1 MTRPLADF
9 LADHLEGDFATQP
22 GVPTGGT
29 VYANAL
35 SMAAARA
42 GLAEVFTA
50 EAHQRVSELGSELQ
64 TGLQKVVDASGL
76 GFTIDRWGGRC
87 QWRLTP
93 EAPVT
98 GYDGYGSVNEAFA
111 DARKVFFMNRGIW
124 DAIPTSGPAI
134 SFAATQEDVDA
145 YLDVSEQFLTAIS

>member
-1 MTRPLADF
+1 MPTSS
-9 LADHLEGDFATQP
+9 ADHVEGDFTERA

-50 EAHQRVSELGSELQ
+50 EAYQRVSELGEQLQ
-64 TGLQKVVDASGL
+64 RGLQKLVGASGL
-76 GFTIDRWGGRC
+76 GLTIDRWGGRC
-87 QWRLTP
+87 QWRLTT

-111 DARKVFFMNRGIW
+111 DAR
-124 DAIPTSGPAI
+124 
-134 SFAATQEDVDA
+134 
-145 YLDVSEQFLTAIS
+145 

>member
-1 MTRPLADF
+1 
-9 LADHLEGDFATQP
+9 
-22 GVPTGGT
+22 
-29 VYANAL
+29 
-35 SMAAARA
+35 MAAARA

-50 EAHQRVSELGSELQ
+50 EAYQRVSELGEQLQ
-64 TGLQKVVDASGL
+64 RGLQKLVGASGL

-87 QWRLTP
+87 QWRLTT

-111 DARKVFFMNRGIW
+111 GARKVFFMNRGIW

-134 SFAATQEDVDA
+134 SFAATSGDVDA
-145 YLDVSEQFLTAIS
+145 YLDVSEQFLAAIS